1 VQFGREI
8 HRRMRHSNRHLG
20 ALSALAGLTLLAA
33 GAAVAD
39 ALPLIPWPREVSE
52 SGGAFQLTGHTTIRY
67 EAAAASGAASLVS
80 RLHVRRSDAGAAIV
94 LRVDPSTELGAE
106 GYRLIVEPG
115 GISIDAATERGLYY
129 GVQTLLQLVP
139 ANCTRSCQVP
149 AVRIVDAP
157 RFEWRGLLVDI
168 SRHFFGKSALL
179 RIIDEMAALKLNVL
193 HLHLTDDAG
202 WRFEVPAYPQLTGV
216 GARGDEE
223 TPGVG
228 PPRFLSRRDVHELVE
243 YARARYIEIVP
254 EIELLAHCGAAARAY
269 PRLFDGER
277 SINPAREASMNF
289 AREVLAEAA
298 RQFPSR
304 YLHFG
309 GDEFGGSAWDKLPD
323 VQLLR
328 ERAGLHSERELEGYF
343 DNQLVQSITTLGR
356 QAMAWDEAAEAGVR
370 GEVLIQWWRKDRP
383 EVLAAA
389 IRNGHD
395 VVLSPVDQVY
405 FDYPNALGEPGAPWE
420 GNDNGPTSV
429 GKILRWEPV
438 PPRLT
443 SAEIRHIRGLE
454 AALWTEFIRSERYL
468 QFMLYPRLQAFAE
481 VAWSEQAVHDPADF
495 RRRLDPHLRRM
506 AGKGVHARRGPED
519 AVQFQIH

>member
-1 VQFGREI
+1 MQ
-8 HRRMRHSNRHLG
+8 HSNRRLG
-20 ALSALAGLTLLAA
+20 AFGALAGLAVLVA

-52 SGGAFQLTGHTTIRY
+52 SGGVFQLTEHTTIRY
-67 EAAAASGAASLVS
+67 DAAAASGAAWLRS

-94 LRVDPSTELGAE
+94 LRVDPATELGAE

-115 GISIDAATERGLYY
+115 GISIDAATDRGLYY
-129 GVQTLLQLVP
+129 GVQTLLQLLP
-139 ANCTRSCQVP
+139 ANCAASCQVP

-179 RIIDEMAALKLNVL
+179 RIIDEMAVLKLNVL
-193 HLHLTDDAG
+193 QLHLTDDAG
-202 WRFEVPAYPQLTGV
+202 WRFEVPAYPKLTGV

-223 TPGVG
+223 ATGVG
-228 PPRFLSRRDVHELVE
+228 PPRYLSRRDVRELVE
-243 YARARYIEIVP
+243 YAQARYIEIVP

-269 PRLFDGER
+269 PGLFDGER
-277 SINPAREASMNF
+277 SINPAREASMKF

-309 GDEFGGSAWDKLPD
+309 GDEFGGSAWDKLPE

-328 ERAGLHSERELEGYF
+328 ERSGLRTGRELEGYF
-343 DNQLVQSITTLGR
+343 DDQLARSITALGR
-356 QAMAWDEAAEAGVR
+356 QPMAWDEAAAAGVR
-370 GEVLIQWWRKDRP
+370 AEVLIQWWRKDRP
-383 EVLAAA
+383 EVLDAA
-389 IRNGHD
+389 IRSGHE

-405 FDYPNALGEPGAPWE
+405 FDYPNGPGEPGAPWE

-438 PPRLT
+438 PQRLT
-443 SAEIRHIRGLE
+443 PAEARHIRGLE

-481 VAWSEQAVHDPADF
+481 VAWSAPAVHDPADF
-495 RRRLDPHLRRM
+495 ERRLGPHLERM

-519 AVQFQIH
+519 AVEFQIH